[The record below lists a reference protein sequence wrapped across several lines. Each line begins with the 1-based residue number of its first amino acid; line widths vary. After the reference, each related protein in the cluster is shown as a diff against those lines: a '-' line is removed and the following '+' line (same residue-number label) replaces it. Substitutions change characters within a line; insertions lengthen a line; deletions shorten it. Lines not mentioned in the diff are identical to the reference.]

1 MGYTGFM
8 SQQRHDSTPRTHQF
22 GDDTFIWPTDGGLI
36 PQSHIVTIA
45 QHDRYGFSHDIMAD
59 LIFKL
64 TVNQLATS
72 IRLHGVDDESATMLG
87 MLESLVIA
95 GEIELSDFMRRIQ
108 NLFSDVMDE
117 IDPALLDKLESY
129 VQDH

>member
-1 MGYTGFM
+1 M
-8 SQQRHDSTPRTHQF
+8 SQTSQASSSRTHQF

-36 PQSHIVTIA
+36 PKPHISAIA
-45 QHDRYGFSHDIMAD
+45 LHERCGFTHDIMAD

-72 IRLHGVDDESATMLG
+72 IRLGGIDDESAMMLA

-95 GEIELSDFMRRIQ
+95 GEIEFSDFMRRIQ
-108 NLFSDVMDE
+108 NLFGEVMDQ
-117 IDPALLDKLESY
+117 IDPALLAKLAAYAHESLRE
-129 VQDH
+129 